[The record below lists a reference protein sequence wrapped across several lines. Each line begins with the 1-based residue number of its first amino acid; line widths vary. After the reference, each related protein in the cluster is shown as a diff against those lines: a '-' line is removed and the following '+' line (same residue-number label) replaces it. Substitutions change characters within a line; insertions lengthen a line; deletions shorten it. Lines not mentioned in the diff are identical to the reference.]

1 MRSRGCNKGGGGAGN
16 GGGVASA
23 SYRSY
28 GEGVGGGCSLAEL
41 NGVGSVGSGGCA
53 GGEGGKSRV
62 RGLARCHVRA
72 LEKLQ
77 RRREYTE

>member
-41 NGVGSVGSGGCA
+41 TGVGSDGGA

-62 RGLARCHVRA
+62 RGFARCHVRA